1 MEGKGG
7 QQGECN
13 EREERETEII
23 VEITYEL
30 RAEETGGNEIEGE
43 EEVGGERQS
52 AALSSRLFNYLSCSR
67 TSLLCRARIRQR
79 CDFANYKR
87 VGIGIAEDVFPGER
101 GGIRGSSGKSY
112 GVREA
117 VIKRMDQFGVISLA
131 AGRA

>member
-1 MEGKGG
+1 MRGGGGGKRG

-43 EEVGGERQS
+43 EEVGGRGERERQS

-79 CDFANYKR
+79 CDFANY
-87 VGIGIAEDVFPGER
+87 
-101 GGIRGSSGKSY
+101 SG
-112 GVREA
+112 
-117 VIKRMDQFGVISLA
+117 
-131 AGRA
+131 